1 MKKYFPK
8 PVFVV
13 NRPGGAGT
21 VGTAEII
28 AAKPDGYTIG
38 TSTMSA
44 LTIKPHQTMGLPYKT
59 PDDYF
64 DRAYVME
71 NGGIVLEGEGLELL
85 QRKEVMQHYFGGGYK
100 RENQETKFSWGVWME
115 SKC

>member
-1 MKKYFPK
+1 
-8 PVFVV
+8 V
-13 NRPGGAGT
+13 GT
-21 VGTAEII
+21 VEII
-28 AAKPDGYTIG
+28 ADKPAGYTLG

-71 NGGIVLEGEGLELL
+71 NGGIIVEGEGLELS
-85 QRKEVMQHYFGGGYK
+85 QRKEVMPHYLGGDYK
-100 RENQETKFSWGVWME
+100 RENQETKRN
-115 SKC
+115 